1 MPYWSTVAPTV
12 VKDLHRRPQIA
23 QYISD
28 LLGMSV
34 DEFLA
39 LTQVYTVPYFVLT
52 KKRGILEKIAQA
64 CGQPIG
70 LLCMDPNNMAAILTC
85 ILLHPSD
92 DMGSIY
98 LRFLA
103 ALSSEFND
111 VSWKDLFWA
120 QAVSI
125 ASELLKVATEG
136 NSVKGRKVLE
146 LLTMRLKLTSLH
158 QGT

>member
-1 MPYWSTVAPTV
+1 MPYWGTVAPTV

-28 LLGMSV
+28 LLGMGV
-34 DEFLA
+34 EEFLV

-52 KKRGILEKIAQA
+52 KKRDILQKIAQA
-64 CGQPIG
+64 CGHSIG
-70 LLCMDPNNMAAILTC
+70 LLCMDHSNMGAILTC

-92 DMGSIY
+92 DMGSVY
-98 LRFLA
+98 LKFLA
-103 ALSSEFND
+103 ALSSEFKE
-111 VSWKDLFWA
+111 VRWKDLLWA

-125 ASELLKVATEG
+125 ASELLKVASEG
-136 NSVKGRKVLE
+136 NGVKVPKVLIP
-146 LLTMRLKLTSLH
+146 LTMRLKLTLFH

>member
-1 MPYWSTVAPTV
+1 MPYWGTVAPTV

-34 DEFLA
+34 DEFLV
-39 LTQVYTVPYFVLT
+39 LTQVYTVPYLVLT
-52 KKRGILEKIAQA
+52 KKREILQKIAQA

-70 LLCMDPNNMAAILTC
+70 LLCMDHNNMAAILTC

-92 DMGSIY
+92 DMEFIY
-98 LRFLA
+98 LKFLV
-103 ALSSEFND
+103 ALSSEFKD
-111 VSWKDLFWA
+111 VRWEDLLWA

-125 ASELLKVATEG
+125 ASELLKVASEG
-136 NSVKGRKVLE
+136 NSAKGRKVLE
-146 LLTMRLKLTSLH
+146 LLTARLKLTSLY